1 MSTSTTVENRPMGRA
16 AATRAVRA
24 SLTWDAG
31 TPSEER
37 ACARSEAEFWIRH
50 HLNDRAEFLRI
61 IEALDRGP
69 VDFLAEMQRT
79 APFKDEPAAGSA
91 SRSSSVFY
99 SARHR
104 VASRGRTVAS
114 SWRRSPR
121 PAHTPARPTDKYT
134 PIVRY

>member
-1 MSTSTTVENRPMGRA
+1 MNTVTTETRPMSRA

-31 TPSEER
+31 PPSEER
-37 ACARSEAEFWIRH
+37 ACARSEAQFWIRH

-79 APFKDEPAAGSA
+79 APFKDEPAGRVSLALFERVLFGAASGGFKGPYGREFMATIAAASPYARSA
-91 SRSSSVFY
+91 
-99 SARHR
+99 H
-104 VASRGRTVAS
+104 
-114 SWRRSPR
+114 
-121 PAHTPARPTDKYT
+121 
-134 PIVRY
+134 